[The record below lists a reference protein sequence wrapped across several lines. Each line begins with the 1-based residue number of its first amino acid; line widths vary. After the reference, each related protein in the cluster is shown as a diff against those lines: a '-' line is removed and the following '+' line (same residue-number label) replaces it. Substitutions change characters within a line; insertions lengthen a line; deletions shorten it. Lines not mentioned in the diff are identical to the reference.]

1 MSSEAEIL
9 IQSAAGIKTSMFGE
23 ARIISV
29 LLSSL

>member
-9 IQSAAGIKTSMFGE
+9 IQSAAGIKMSVFGE
-23 ARIISV
+23 TRIISV